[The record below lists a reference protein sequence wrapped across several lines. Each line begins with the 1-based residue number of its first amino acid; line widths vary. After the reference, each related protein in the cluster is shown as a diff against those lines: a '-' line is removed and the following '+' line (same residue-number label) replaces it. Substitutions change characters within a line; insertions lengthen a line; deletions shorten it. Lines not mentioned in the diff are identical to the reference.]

1 MHKTQLNFKI
11 TIASQDGNSAQINIE
26 PLEKGFGHTLGN
38 SLRRVMLTALP
49 GAAATHVSIDGVSH
63 QFTTLDGLQENIIE
77 FIMGL
82 KKVCF
87 KLESDGPIVVK
98 INQKGK
104 KNITA
109 ADIECPAGVSVVNPT
124 QHLGSL
130 TSDKAKLKAS
140 ITVDAGFGYVPA
152 EEHATSE
159 IGVIPLDS
167 VFTPVLNAHYTVEA
181 TRVGRRT
188 DLDKIVM
195 NVLTN
200 GTLTAQE
207 AIEQAGRIL
216 SDYFV
221 QLYEPVVVE
230 ESTEVTVSAGF
241 DQVVDELDLPTRLI
255 NALKKGGFKR
265 LSDFAKI
272 DREDLLKVKNL
283 GEKSIDEIIN
293 CLAKKGVKIK

>member
-1 MHKTQLNFKI
+1 MMQPNFKLTTATESDNTAVI
-11 TIASQDGNSAQINIE
+11 HIE
-26 PLEKGFGHTLGN
+26 PLEKGFGHTMGN

-82 KKVCF
+82 KKVAF
-87 KLESDGPIVVK
+87 KMEGDEPVVVK

-104 KNITA
+104 KEITA
-109 ADIECPAGVSVVNPT
+109 ADLECPAGVTVTNKET
-124 QHLGSL
+124 HLGSL
-130 TSDKAKLKAS
+130 TSDKSKLKAE
-140 ITVDAGFGYVPA
+140 ITVSKGVGYVPA
-152 EEHATSE
+152 EEHATNE

-167 VFTPVLNAHYTVEA
+167 IFTPVLSAHYTVEA

-195 NVLTN
+195 NVVTN
-200 GTLTAQE
+200 GTTTPQT
-207 AIEQAGRIL
+207 AIEDAGRIL
-216 SDYFV
+216 ASYFT
-221 QLYEPVVVE
+221 QLYDPQDVD
-230 ESTEVTVSAGF
+230 ESMGASVSASIDAG
-241 DQVVDELDLPTRLI
+241 VEELDLPTRLT

-265 LSDFAKI
+265 ISDFAKAS
-272 DREDLLKVKNL
+272 RSDLLKVKNL

-293 CLAKKGVKIK
+293 LLAQKGVKIS